1 MQTHYEKR
9 DHLYSEIV
17 INVTADGF
25 ELLNRGRVISR
36 WDSLGLA
43 SIERER
49 VVETIAQMS
58 RLRELQHSTHK
69 MSHEPC

>member
-1 MQTHYEKR
+1 MQTHFEKR